1 MHKKSFFFI
10 SSFILAAALTFLSC
24 SKNISADVDM
34 NQLKADILKNT
45 ADNVCLASYQNMV
58 DKSQQLLS
66 AVNTLNTSTT
76 DPNLNTCRDT
86 WKDIRV
92 TWEQS
97 EAWLFGPVS
106 TDNIDPRIDT
116 WPVDFNA
123 LDSILATTNV
133 LDEAYVN
140 SLDDALKGFHPIEYL
155 LWGEN
160 GNKLAASFTE
170 REKEYLLALATN
182 LNTLCKSVRDSWQ
195 NGYATQLS
203 NAGNGSSAYPTR
215 TAAFTEIV
223 NGMAGI
229 CDEMANGKMKNPFDL
244 QDPSLEESP
253 FSKNS
258 ITDFTNNMNGIMAM
272 YQGKLNTDGKGI
284 EDLVRQ
290 YNLSLD
296 NDIKNAHA
304 AAIASLNAI
313 TVPFGEAILTQQTQV
328 QNAMIKINDLAAVLE
343 NKLAPFVLQYG
354 G

>member
-1 MHKKSFFFI
+1 MHRKNNLKTCFI
-10 SSFILAAALTFLSC
+10 ALTVLLTF
-24 SKNISADVDM
+24 SACTKSINDNVDI
-34 NQLKADILKNT
+34 NQLKTDILNNT
-45 ADNVCLASYQNMV
+45 ANHVCLASYQDMV
-58 DKSQQLLS
+58 DKSQQLLT
-66 AVNTLNTSTT
+66 AVATLNTTTT
-76 DPNLNTCRDT
+76 DANLATCQQI

-123 LDSILATTNV
+123 LDSILSTSNTLN
-133 LDEAYVN
+133 EAYIN

-155 LWGEN
+155 LWGQN
-160 GNKLAASFTE
+160 GDKQASAFTD
-170 REKEYLLALATN
+170 REKEYLSGLATN

-195 NGYATQLS
+195 NGYAAQLA
-203 NAGNGSSAYPTR
+203 NAGNGSNAYPAR
-215 TAAFTEIV
+215 LDAFKEIV
-223 NGMAGI
+223 NGMSGI
-229 CDEMANGKMKNPFDL
+229 CDEVANGKMKDPFDL

-258 ITDFTNNMNGIMAM
+258 ITDFTNNINGIMAM
-272 YQGKLNTDGKGI
+272 YQGKFSQDGKGL

-296 NDIKNAHA
+296 NQIKTAHA

-328 QNAMIKINDLAAVLE
+328 LNAMTKINALAKILDNDLMS
-343 NKLAPFVLQYG
+343 FVLQYG